1 MATDG
6 ENFNIK
12 HRAEELKAKREARIK
27 RWENA
32 SSKQKKCWM
41 KFRTS
46 GAAGFAE
53 GSAGSLV
60 NRLRVLANELPP
72 SHPTYADIQRAISE
86 IELLRKFGIPTGR
99 TIVIDQINKSE
110 V

>member
-1 MATDG
+1 MATGG
-6 ENFNIK
+6 ENCK
-12 HRAEELKAKREARIK
+12 VKSRAGELLAKREERIK
-27 RWENA
+27 RWETA
-32 SSKQKKCWM
+32 STKQKKCWM
-41 KFRTS
+41 KFRAS

-86 IELLRKFGIPTGR
+86 IELLRKFGIPTWR
-99 TIVIDQINKSE
+99 QVVIDQINKSE